1 MSTEFVLFHYDEIG
15 LKGGNRSYFENKMKQ
30 NIKAAIPK
38 GSFTSLRTVQGRLV
52 GKLSERGQKHIS
64 GILSN
69 MENIFG
75 LAYCAPASRCPQN
88 TDAICDQAFA
98 LLKEEEFSTFR
109 ITARRSGS
117 DIPFSTQKMNED
129 VGAFIVDKLK
139 KKVKLKN
146 PDVTCFIDMFHK
158 NAYLYIE
165 KTQGPGGLPVG
176 VSGNA
181 MCMLSGGIDSP
192 LAAFYAMKRGARI
205 SLVHFHS
212 IPYTNSASV
221 DKVREITEVLG
232 KYQNGIQLYTVPL
245 GPIQKRIRTETDEKF
260 RVLLYRRF
268 MIRIAEALAKKEKA
282 KAVYTGEVLGQVA
295 SQTLEN
301 MAVVEAAAS
310 LPMLRPLIGLDKREI
325 VDKAKHIGTFEI
337 SIQPDQDCCSL
348 FVPKHPATKAR
359 INDVEKEEAKLDVDS
374 LVQEAIAG
382 ADVEDCHG

>member
-1 MSTEFVLFHYDEIG
+1 MTPEFILFHYDEIG
-15 LKGGNRSYFENKMKQ
+15 LKGGNRSYFENKLKQ

-88 TDAICDQAFA
+88 TFAICDQAFA

-146 PDVTCFIDMFHK
+146 PDLACFIDMFHK
-158 NAYLYIE
+158 HAYLYTE
-165 KTQGPGGLPVG
+165 KTSGPGGLPVG
-176 VSGNA
+176 VSGKA

-232 KYQNGIQLYTVPL
+232 KYQKGIQLYTVPL

-325 VDKAKHIGTFEI
+325 VDRTKRIGTFEI

-359 INDVEKEEAKLDVDS
+359 LKDGEREEAVLDVDS
-374 LVQEAIAG
+374 LVQEAIEG
-382 ADVEDCHG
+382 ADDEVFYG

>member
-1 MSTEFVLFHYDEIG
+1 MTPEFILFHYDEIG
-15 LKGGNRSYFENKMKQ
+15 LKGGNRSYFENKLKQ

-98 LLKEEEFSTFR
+98 LLKEKEFSTFR

-146 PDVTCFIDMFHK
+146 PDVTCFIDMF
-158 NAYLYIE
+158 
-165 KTQGPGGLPVG
+165 
-176 VSGNA
+176 
-181 MCMLSGGIDSP
+181 
-192 LAAFYAMKRGARI
+192 AAFYAMKRGARI

-232 KYQNGIQLYTVPL
+232 KYQKGIQLYTVPL

-268 MIRIAEALAKKEKA
+268 MIRITEALAKKEKA

-325 VDKAKHIGTFEI
+325 VDRTKRIGTFDI

-359 INDVEKEEAKLDVDS
+359 LKDVEREEAVLDVDS
-374 LVQEAIAG
+374 LVQEAIEG
-382 ADVEDCHG
+382 ADDEVFYG